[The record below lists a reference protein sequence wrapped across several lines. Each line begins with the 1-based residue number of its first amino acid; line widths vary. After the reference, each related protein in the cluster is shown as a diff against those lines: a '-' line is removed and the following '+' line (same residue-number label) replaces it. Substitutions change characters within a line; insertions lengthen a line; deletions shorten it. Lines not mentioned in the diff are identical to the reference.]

1 MVAVYILQDGQVG
14 TSIARFS
21 YLDISTEWVL
31 WEQWTVDYH
40 REPPIS
46 IQEFHTVPEEYRM
59 PYLYFPCTMFS
70 TRRTASGVLALN
82 VKFVTPW
89 AGAYSQHVAQVIAP
103 NGPFTSFDAAQCTLK
118 RLEKAISQSD
128 SGVSSTHIER
138 LHHLND
144 RILHVESLWLKQGLE
159 EYIFQSTRPLL
170 LALRYV
176 VAFRRRTRTTPR
188 ADARPIIS

>member
-1 MVAVYILQDGQVG
+1 
-14 TSIARFS
+14 
-21 YLDISTEWVL
+21 
-31 WEQWTVDYH
+31 
-40 REPPIS
+40 
-46 IQEFHTVPEEYRM
+46 M

-70 TRRTASGVLALN
+70 TRRTTSGVLPLN
-82 VKFVTPW
+82 VKSVTPW
-89 AGAYSQHVAQVIAP
+89 TGAYSQHVAQVIAP